1 MRAENASASVA
12 DARPSATVREAPPA
26 ESDLERP
33 SKVPRA
39 SDGSH
44 KVPRLNAVNFVA
56 GAHNDESISPD
67 LNDHDLDLLED
78 YDYALD
84 VLEPPHEP
92 TVAGDDT
99 PPELYLPKTGDAEP
113 VLSDIALAELDAIAD
128 GYELHR
134 LSEIGVLIGIEN
146 TDEAVSA
153 SRLLSTKFVRTWRV
167 KPHPSG
173 SGDCWMR
180 RSRFVAREFAW
191 LDPEREG
198 LYSPASNHL
207 LVRLLPSIFMSKRS
221 AGEDWSCFGLD
232 VKDAYLTVAQKT
244 PTIVKAEVHGATKRF
259 KLAFMLPGQRDGS
272 ANWYEAFVQHLRDTC
287 QLEPFPQCP
296 ALLATPDKRLGI
308 LLHVDDVF
316 GAGETQLALHV
327 REQIERKYV
336 CSSSMMSKPGDVM
349 IRPHPKHVQRLC
361 QLLKIGSRKPKA
373 APMPLN
379 IPEDGASLE
388 AEDAATFRAAVGT
401 LLYLAPDVI
410 PAQNAI
416 RWLSQRMSAPTTGAM
431 KVCKHLVSYLKGTCE
446 HSIGF
451 SSTEPGVGCI
461 ARSKDNCHVLE
472 LFTDADWSGD
482 RTTRRSTSSN
492 VIMHNN
498 HTVCTASRTQKS
510 VSLSSCESEFNAYVS
525 GMTDLVYVSAAIEPD
540 RHTFLDSSSARQLTR
555 PPFAGQV
562 ALGARVSETRLYAK
576 PSS

>member
-1 MRAENASASVA
+1 MVP
-12 DARPSATVREAPPA
+12 PST
-26 ESDLERP
+26 S
-33 SKVPRA
+33 
-39 SDGSH
+39 
-44 KVPRLNAVNFVA
+44 
-56 GAHNDESISPD
+56 
-67 LNDHDLDLLED
+67 
-78 YDYALD
+78 
-84 VLEPPHEP
+84 
-92 TVAGDDT
+92 
-99 PPELYLPKTGDAEP
+99 
-113 VLSDIALAELDAIAD
+113 
-128 GYELHR
+128 
-134 LSEIGVLIGIEN
+134 
-146 TDEAVSA
+146 
-153 SRLLSTKFVRTWRV
+153 
-167 KPHPSG
+167 
-173 SGDCWMR
+173 
-180 RSRFVAREFAW
+180 
-191 LDPEREG
+191 
-198 LYSPASNHL
+198 
-207 LVRLLPSIFMSKRS
+207 
-221 AGEDWSCFGLD
+221 
-232 VKDAYLTVAQKT
+232 
-244 PTIVKAEVHGATKRF
+244 F

-388 AEDAATFRAAVGT
+388 AEDAATFRAAVGA

-525 GMTDLVYVSAAIEPD
+525 GVTDLVYVSAAVSFLTGIEPD
-540 RHTFLDSSSARQLTR
+540 RHTFLDSSSARQLTC